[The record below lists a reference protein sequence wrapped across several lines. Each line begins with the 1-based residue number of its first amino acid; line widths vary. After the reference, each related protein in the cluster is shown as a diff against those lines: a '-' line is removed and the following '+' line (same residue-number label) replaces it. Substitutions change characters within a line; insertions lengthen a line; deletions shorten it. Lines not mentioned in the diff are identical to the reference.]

1 MRILLPAH
9 VKRRIL
15 REAAASSDGKET
27 GGILLGFGGPGGPC
41 WVTEAAGP
49 GPRAIRSA
57 TRFVRDLDHSE
68 AAAEAAFALDG
79 SLWLGDWH
87 THPGG
92 PAALSAVDLHS
103 YRRVLAAS
111 DMGRFLAILVLPGRS
126 GWREPALHG
135 FTVGATQVESVE
147 IVDPLA

>member
-1 MRILLPAH
+1 MSILLPAH
-9 VKRRIL
+9 VRRRIL
-15 REAAASSDGKET
+15 LEAAASSDGKET
-27 GGILLGFGGPGGPC
+27 GGILLGFDGRGGHC
-41 WVTEAAGP
+41 WVTGAAGP
-49 GPRAIRSA
+49 GSRAIRSA

-92 PAALSAVDLHS
+92 PPALSSVDLRS

-111 DMGRFLAILVLPGRS
+111 DMGRFLAILALPGRS
-126 GWREPALHG
+126 GWKEPALHG
-135 FTVGATQVESVE
+135 FTVRATQVENVE
-147 IVDPLA
+147 IFDPLA